1 MMKQKIPNQAL
12 DKEAVRKILPFN
24 LKSEVIKKI
33 KLKFFNYSQIIA
45 FLTKI
50 IKSLNSKELRLEMHF
65 T

>member
-33 KLKFFNYSQIIA
+33 KLKFFNYSQIIT

-50 IKSLNSKELRLEMHF
+50 IKSLNSKELRRDMHF

>member
-1 MMKQKIPNQAL
+1 MKQKIPNQAL

-33 KLKFFNYSQIIA
+33 KLKFFNYSQIIT

-50 IKSLNSKELRLEMHF
+50 IKSLNSKELRLDMHF